1 MFITVTLII
10 RGLNITL
17 LNNTPQILIYLLPI
31 LPLLTNVTILK

>member
-10 RGLNITL
+10 GLNITL

>member
-10 RGLNITL
+10 RLNITL